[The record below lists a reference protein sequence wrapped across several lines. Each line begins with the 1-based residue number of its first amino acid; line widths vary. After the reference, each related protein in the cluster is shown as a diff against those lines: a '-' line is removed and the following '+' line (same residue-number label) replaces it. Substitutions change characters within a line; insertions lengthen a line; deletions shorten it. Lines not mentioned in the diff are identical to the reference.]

1 MALLLLVTLDLS
13 CKKMRRFVVH
23 RIITPLRYFINDSR
37 TTGVILIVCTLISI
51 SLANS
56 YLGVSYRN
64 FWNSEMHTAIALHLP
79 GSYLEWINNFLMGIF
94 FLMAGTEIKRELME
108 GELSTFKKAIL
119 PFGAALG
126 GMMVPA
132 LIFIAF
138 NVHSSYI
145 SGWGIPT
152 ATDIAFSLGIASLLG
167 KRVPLSLKIL
177 LMALA
182 IIDDLGAIIVIALFY
197 GGKLHWM
204 FLGIAGIIFI
214 ALLVCNYLKLK
225 FGVLQI
231 VLALCLWYAILQS
244 GIEASIAG
252 VLFAF
257 TIPTSKLVAVEKY
270 IHNFVNF
277 FILPLFALANTA
289 LFIPA
294 HFTEALG
301 STVGVG
307 IIVGLVIGKP
317 LGIFLISRLLVSLNI
332 AKLPHN
338 IHWKQILGMG
348 TLAGIGFT
356 MSIFTTMLAFGDDAV
371 RDIAKI
377 AILTSVALSVIA
389 SVLYFA
395 AIEKT
400 VVKRKKPILK
410 NQLNLQLENSIRLV

>member
-1 MALLLLVTLDLS
+1 
-13 CKKMRRFVVH
+13 MRRFVVH

-197 GGKLHWM
+197 GGQLHWM
-204 FLGIAGIIFI
+204 FLGIAAIIFI

-289 LFIPA
+289 LSIPA
-294 HFTEALG
+294 HFAEALG

-395 AIEKT
+395 AIEKSI
-400 VVKRKKPILK
+400 VKKKNPILK
-410 NQLNLQLENSIRLV
+410 NQLDLQLENSIRLV

>member
-1 MALLLLVTLDLS
+1 MKRLVN
-13 CKKMRRFVVH
+13 

-37 TTGVILIVCTLISI
+37 TTGVILIACTLLSVL
-51 SLANS
+51 LANS
-56 YLGVSYRN
+56 SVGITYRN
-64 FWNSEMHTAIALHLP
+64 FWNKEMLASVALHLP
-79 GSYLEWINNFLMGIF
+79 GTYLDWINNFLMGIF

-138 NVHSSYI
+138 NVNSSNI

-167 KRVPLSLKIL
+167 KRIPLSLKIL

-182 IIDDLGAIIVIALFY
+182 IIDDLGAILVIALFY
-197 GGKLHWM
+197 GGKLHGL
-204 FLGIAGIIFI
+204 FLAIAGIIFL
-214 ALLVCNYLKLK
+214 ALLACNYFKLK
-225 FGVLQI
+225 FGALQI
-231 VLALCLWYAILQS
+231 VLALCLWYTILQS

-252 VLFAF
+252 VVFAF
-257 TIPTSKLVAVEKY
+257 TIPTAKLVAVEKY

-294 HFTEALG
+294 HFTAALG
-301 STVGVG
+301 STVGLG
-307 IIVGLVIGKP
+307 IIVGLVVGKP
-317 LGIFLISRLLVSLNI
+317 LGIFLISRLLVALNI

-356 MSIFTTMLAFGDDAV
+356 MSIFTTMLAFGDDAI
-371 RDIAKI
+371 RDIAKV
-377 AILTSVALSVIA
+377 AILTSVALSVLA
-389 SVLYFA
+389 SVVYFW
-395 AIEKT
+395 AIDT
-400 VVKRKKPILK
+400 AVVKKKRVIVS
-410 NQLNLQLENSIRLV
+410 NQLDMQLELN

>member
-1 MALLLLVTLDLS
+1 
-13 CKKMRRFVVH
+13 
-23 RIITPLRYFINDSR
+23 
-37 TTGVILIVCTLISI
+37 
-51 SLANS
+51 
-56 YLGVSYRN
+56 
-64 FWNSEMHTAIALHLP
+64 MHATIALHLP
-79 GSYLEWINNFLMGIF
+79 GSYQEWINNFLMGIF

-138 NVHSSYI
+138 NVNSNYI

-167 KRVPLSLKIL
+167 KRVPLSLKVL

-197 GGKLHWM
+197 GGKLNWL
-204 FLGIAGIIFI
+204 FLAIAGIIFM
-214 ALLVCNYLKLK
+214 ALMACNYFKLK
-225 FGVLQI
+225 FGALQI
-231 VLALCLWYAILQS
+231 ILAFCLWYTILQS

-252 VLFAF
+252 VIFAF
-257 TIPTSKLVAVEKY
+257 TIPTAKLVAVEKY

-277 FILPLFALANTA
+277 FILPLFAIANTA

-294 HFTEALG
+294 HFAEALG
-301 STVGVG
+301 STVGLG
-307 IIVGLVIGKP
+307 IIAGLVIGKP

-338 IHWKQILGMG
+338 IQWKQILGMG

-356 MSIFTTMLAFGDDAV
+356 MSIFTTMLAFGDV
-371 RDIAKI
+371 PIRDIAKI
-377 AILTSVALSVIA
+377 AILTSVALSVVA
-389 SVLYFA
+389 SVLYFW
-395 AIEKT
+395 AIDKS
-400 VVKRKKPILK
+400 VVKEQRPIAKKVLDFK
-410 NQLNLQLENSIRLV
+410 LQLN

>member
-1 MALLLLVTLDLS
+1 M
-13 CKKMRRFVVH
+13 KRIVH
-23 RIITPLRYFINDSR
+23 RIMTPLRYFINDSR
-37 TTGVILIVCTLISI
+37 TVGIILIICTLLSI
-51 SLANS
+51 FLANKGIG
-56 YLGVSYRN
+56 LSYRN
-64 FWNSEMHTAIALHLP
+64 FWNSEMHSFKALHLP
-79 GSYLEWINNFLMGIF
+79 ATYLEWINNFLMGIF

-108 GELSTFKKAIL
+108 GELSSFKKAIL

-145 SGWGIPT
+145 TGWGIPT

-197 GGKLHWM
+197 GGQLHWT
-204 FLGIAGIIFI
+204 FLAIAGAIFL
-214 ALLVCNYLKLK
+214 ALMACNYFKIK
-225 FGVLQI
+225 FGFLQI
-231 VLALCLWYAILQS
+231 ILAVCLWYAILQS

-252 VLFAF
+252 VIFAF
-257 TIPTSKLVAVEKY
+257 TIPTKKLVAVEKF

-294 HFTEALG
+294 HFAEALG
-301 STVGVG
+301 STVGIG
-307 IIVGLVIGKP
+307 IIVGLVVGKP

-338 IHWKQILGMG
+338 IQWKQILGMG

-377 AILTSVALSVIA
+377 AILTSVALSVVA
-389 SVLYFA
+389 SVLYFW
-395 AIEKT
+395 AISTETDQSVAHLHKP
-400 VVKRKKPILK
+400 VVTPPSLD
-410 NQLNLQLENSIRLV
+410 LQLELN